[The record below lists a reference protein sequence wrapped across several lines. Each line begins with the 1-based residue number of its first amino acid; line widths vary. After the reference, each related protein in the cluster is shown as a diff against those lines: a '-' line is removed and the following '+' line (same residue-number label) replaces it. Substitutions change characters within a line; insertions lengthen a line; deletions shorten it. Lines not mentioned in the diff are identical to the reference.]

1 MLAYAQPSY
10 VRMYSG
16 TISSEELVEVLISC
30 SPVSVDAQSVAAIIH
45 QVLDILLIIHQV
57 LDSSQSVA
65 AVIHQVLDILLII
78 HQVLDILLIIHQVLD
93 SSQSVAAVIHQ
104 VLDILD
110 QHTISLSETSS
121 RSSTSLRMRI
131 PLRLS
136 HGYVVE
142 TGTAVL
148 SDPLSGGTGGYGWR
162 RGDISRRVRARLLLC
177 HSYRD
182 IEHLRLHQHTSPQLI
197 QE

>member
-65 AVIHQVLDILLII
+65 AVIHQVLDIL
-78 HQVLDILLIIHQVLD
+78 
-93 SSQSVAAVIHQ
+93 
-104 VLDILD
+104 D

-121 RSSTSLRMRI
+121 RSSISLRMRI